1 VTSPPPR
8 LRTERLVLRRWRPED
23 AALLHPVLDAS
34 AEHLRPWVPAR
45 VVAPEPLPALQARLG
60 RWAADFEAGREW
72 LYGVFPP
79 GEREVLG
86 GVGLYPRGPAGR
98 VPYADADHVEIGYWL
113 RADATGSGRA
123 TEAVRAALAVARAL
137 PRLRRV
143 EIRCDARNVR
153 SAALPARL
161 GFRHVRDAA
170 APAVDGGAPVTLMV
184 WALDA
189 ADAGA
194 GDGAGEP
201 PAGPA

>member
-1 VTSPPPR
+1 
-8 LRTERLVLRRWRPED
+8 
-23 AALLHPVLDAS
+23 
-34 AEHLRPWVPAR
+34 
-45 VVAPEPLPALQARLG
+45 
-60 RWAADFEAGREW
+60 
-72 LYGVFPP
+72 
-79 GEREVLG
+79 
-86 GVGLYPRGPAGR
+86 
-98 VPYADADHVEIGYWL
+98 VEIGYWL

-161 GFRHVRDAA
+161 GFRHVRDVA

-189 ADAGA
+189 AGAGA
-194 GDGAGEP
+194 GDGAREP
-201 PAGPA
+201 PVGPA